1 MVASRTAR
9 APSWA
14 STVRDPRTAWPT
26 RATRETTTTRVLTT
40 VTSIVRTG
48 RRGGLAAVDPAAVT
62 GGDATSRPASPPG
75 RSPRQPAAS
84 TQSATRT
91 MADGD
96 PSEPRATQASTSAG
110 AGPGPAGRPID
121 TRVQI
126 HDPATRCGARPVTA
140 VMNATVYGTEVTRS

>member
-40 VTSIVRTG
+40 VTSTVRTG
-48 RRGGLAAVDPAAVT
+48 RRRGLAAVDPTAVT

-75 RSPRQPAAS
+75 RSSRQPAPR

-91 MADGD
+91 MADGVLSY
-96 PSEPRATQASTSAG
+96 PSATQASTAAG
-110 AGPGPAGRPID
+110 VGPG
-121 TRVQI
+121 
-126 HDPATRCGARPVTA
+126 VTQ
-140 VMNATVYGTEVTRS
+140 VDW